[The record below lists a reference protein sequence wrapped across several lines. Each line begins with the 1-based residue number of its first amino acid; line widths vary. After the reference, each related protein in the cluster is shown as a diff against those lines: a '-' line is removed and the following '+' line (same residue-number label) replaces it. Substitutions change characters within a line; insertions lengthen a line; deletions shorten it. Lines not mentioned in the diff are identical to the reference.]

1 MKSARAADRLIDD
14 LHTAQNHATRGSAIR
29 DLRRLGYLG
38 FDNRHELVGERAEFL
53 FSLQNKDGSWPL
65 PREATGDG
73 AEQEGYSMVPLQTAL
88 PLIALSAC
96 GYAEDPRSESGYEWL
111 LSQRLDD
118 GAWPTGRASGVHGR
132 VAGYRKLPHSR
143 WGCRTN
149 TTGAIIA
156 LASHPERRSGAACR
170 RGVDLLLSR
179 EKYETANLGF
189 EVARGVGAEVERGF
203 LTHFARSDPGL
214 LLELG
219 WRAGYSFDE
228 PRMGELRQFVCGER
242 TGSGIW
248 HYSPKPQAGRWVSF
262 FLLRTL
268 LRDDTGGLTQ
278 SDEPP
283 TPFQQYPRQERRW

>member
-1 MKSARAADRLIDD
+1 M
-14 LHTAQNHATRGSAIR
+14 R

-38 FDNRHELVGERAEFL
+38 YDSRHKMVKHRAEFL
-53 FSLQNKDGSWPL
+53 FSLQREDGSWPL
-65 PREATGDG
+65 SRETTG
-73 AEQEGYSMVPLQTAL
+73 AESEQEGYSMIPLQTAL

-96 GYAEDPRSESGYEWL
+96 GYAQDPRSEIGYEWL

-156 LASHPERRSGAACR
+156 LAWHPVRRKDPTCR

-179 EKYETANLGF
+179 EKYEAANIGF
-189 EVARGVGAEVERGF
+189 EVARGVGAEAEKGF
-203 LTHFARSDPGL
+203 LTYFARSDPGL

-219 WRAGYSFDE
+219 WRTGFSFDE
-228 PRMGELRQFVCGER
+228 PRMGELRRFLGGER
-242 TGSGIW
+242 KESGIW
-248 HYSPKPQAGRWVSF
+248 HYTPKPQASRWVSF
-262 FLLRTL
+262 YLLRTL
-268 LRDDTGGLTQ
+268 LRDDTGGLTL
-278 SDEPP
+278 SDEPR